1 MAALRDSLHLFARQ
15 FALALQQS
23 TRLRLGSTWA
33 PPPIDAE
40 AEGMHASE
48 AHLPGAGWL
57 VGLVACLSFAIVA
70 LLLRGNPWGPP
81 AAAIVSVAATLLITG
96 ARAESALFRAG
107 DYTMVSAGAPSANG
121 RGVMALI
128 VVLVGKTV
136 LLAALASVS
145 EARVMAA
152 LFAGQ
157 VLSRLAPLVLAQ
169 RRAPE
174 RDPRVLRVAALW
186 CVVPLLLMIPA
197 GGPTFPVL
205 ALLVAA
211 LACYALL
218 RSAQTGHNTELI
230 AGSQVL
236 CELGFYLGA
245 SIGT

>member
-1 MAALRDSLHLFARQ
+1 MAALRDSLQLFARQ

-23 TRLRLGSTWA
+23 TRLRFGSAWA
-33 PPPIDAE
+33 APIDPAG
-40 AEGMHASE
+40 ADGAHASE
-48 AHLPGAGWL
+48 AHLPGAGWII
-57 VGLVACLSFAIVA
+57 GLVACLSFAVVA

-81 AAAIVSVAATLLITG
+81 AAAIVSIAATLLMTG
-96 ARAESALFRAG
+96 AQAESALFRAA
-107 DYTMVSAGAPSANG
+107 DCATPSAGPASASG
-121 RGVMALI
+121 RGVMALV

-169 RRAPE
+169 QALE
-174 RDPRVLRVAALW
+174 RDARVLRVAALW
-186 CVVPLLLMIPA
+186 CVAPLLLMIPA
-197 GGPTFPVL
+197 GGAPFPVL
-205 ALLVAA
+205 ALLVGA
-211 LACYALL
+211 LACYALVRTL
-218 RSAQTGHNTELI
+218 RTAYSTELI

>member
-1 MAALRDSLHLFARQ
+1 MAALRDSLHVFARQ

-23 TRLRLGSTWA
+23 TRLRFGNAWA
-33 PPPIDAE
+33 APIDVGADAE
-40 AEGMHASE
+40 HASE
-48 AHLPGAGWL
+48 AHLPGAGWI
-57 VGLVACLSFAIVA
+57 VGLVACLSFAVVA

-81 AAAIVSVAATLLITG
+81 AAAIVSIAATLLMTG
-96 ARAESALFRAG
+96 AQAESALFRAA
-107 DYTMVSAGAPSANG
+107 DGATPSADGASASG
-121 RGVMALI
+121 RGVMALVI
-128 VVLVGKTV
+128 VLVGKTV

-169 RRAPE
+169 QALQ

-186 CVVPLLLMIPA
+186 CVAPVLLMIPA
-197 GGPTFPVL
+197 GGAPFPVL
-205 ALLVAA
+205 GLLVGA

-218 RSAQTGHNTELI
+218 RTLRTAPNTELI

-245 SIGT
+245 AIGA